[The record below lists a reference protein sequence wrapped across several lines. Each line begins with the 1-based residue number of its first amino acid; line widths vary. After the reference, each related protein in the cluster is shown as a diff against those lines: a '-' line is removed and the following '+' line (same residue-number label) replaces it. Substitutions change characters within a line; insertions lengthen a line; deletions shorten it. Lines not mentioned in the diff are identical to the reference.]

1 MKDILSDLTNTDKY
15 GMVIRAKGIVPSTD
29 GKWIH
34 FDYVPDEYEVRF
46 GSADVTG
53 HIVVIG
59 TDLKKDEL
67 TKVFKKQ

>member
-1 MKDILSDLTNTDKY
+1 MRDILSDLSNEEKY
-15 GMVIRAKGIVPSTD
+15 GTVLRAKGIVASSE
-29 GKWIH
+29 GSRWIH

-59 TDLKKDEL
+59 TDLNEAEISKR
-67 TKVFKKQ
+67 FKK